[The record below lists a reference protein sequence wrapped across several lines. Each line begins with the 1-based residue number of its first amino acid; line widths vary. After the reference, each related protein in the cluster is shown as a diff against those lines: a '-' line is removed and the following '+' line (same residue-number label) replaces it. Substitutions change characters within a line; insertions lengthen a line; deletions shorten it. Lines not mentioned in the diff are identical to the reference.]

1 MARPYLDTY
10 ENEDG
15 DMVIVYI
22 PEVNVMTQVEPEHI
36 VIKAGHISE
45 LLSCIDEFIGEANG

>member
-22 PEVNVMTQVEPEHI
+22 PEVKVMTQVEPEHI
-36 VIKAGHISE
+36 LIKADHVGDL
-45 LLSCIDEFIGEANG
+45 LLSIEQFIGEANG